1 MKNNLRKQENT
12 ETILIINLYINIEL
26 RVLHQILGFYPS
38 IPVARSRNKKQP
50 GGITESR
57 LHITLSFFQYF
68 VFTTAN
74 LQAC

>member
-38 IPVARSRNKKQP
+38 IPVARSRNKKQR
-50 GGITESR
+50 GITESR
-57 LHITLSFFQYF
+57 LHII
-68 VFTTAN
+68 
-74 LQAC
+74 